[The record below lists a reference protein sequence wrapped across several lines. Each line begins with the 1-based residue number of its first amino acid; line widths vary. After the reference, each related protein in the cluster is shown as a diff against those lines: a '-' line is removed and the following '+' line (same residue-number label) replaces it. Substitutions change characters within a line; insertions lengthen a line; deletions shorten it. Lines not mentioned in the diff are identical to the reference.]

1 MSFNSAA
8 WPLAINQSS
17 PQFALSVIQV
27 CICSR
32 VLGWSH
38 RRSQTGPVTCS
49 ANALRGNWPPEANH
63 AGDTMITSR
72 VFGVRESATDS
83 STLTIP

>member
-1 MSFNSAA
+1 MSHSK
-8 WPLAINQSS
+8 
-17 PQFALSVIQV
+17 PQLALSLIQV

-38 RRSQTGPVTCS
+38 RRSHTGPVTCS
-49 ANALRGNWPPEANH
+49 ANALRGNCPPDANQ

-72 VFGVRESATDS
+72 VFGVSESATDS
-83 STLTIP
+83 STLTMP